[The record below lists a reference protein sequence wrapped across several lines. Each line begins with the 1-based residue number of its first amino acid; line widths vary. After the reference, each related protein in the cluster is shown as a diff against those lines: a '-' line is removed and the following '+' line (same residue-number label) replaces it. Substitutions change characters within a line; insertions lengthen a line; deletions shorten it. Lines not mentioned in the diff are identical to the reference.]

1 MVDASPVGLGVI
13 LTQIDRN
20 GKSAVVAYARKAP
33 TPTEQRYSQID
44 HKMLAVVSGCRK
56 FGFYLRG
63 CEFTIWTDHK
73 PLVPIFNNPKSRLTI
88 RMDRFMFWMQDFSPV
103 VKYLP
108 GGYNAADYLSRHP
121 EKNKVAV
128 ASMVLLLR
136 PATARKRS
144 HAILPQCRG
153 GPIWSRQRRRS
164 CSWPRSS
171 RR

>member
-73 PLVPIFNNPKSRLTI
+73 PLVPIFNNPKSKLTI
-88 RMDRFMFWMQDFSPV
+88 RMDRLMFWMQDFSPV

-108 GGYNAADYLSRHP
+108 GGYNAADYLSFRRVR
-121 EKNKVAV
+121 EQLSTSVAGI
-128 ASMVLLLR
+128 LLR
-136 PATARKRS
+136 GDRICIPAS
-144 HAILPQCRG
+144 LQ
-153 GPIWSRQRRRS
+153 QRVVRLAHEEHQGSTRTKQLL
-164 CSWPRSS
+164 R
-171 RR
+171 